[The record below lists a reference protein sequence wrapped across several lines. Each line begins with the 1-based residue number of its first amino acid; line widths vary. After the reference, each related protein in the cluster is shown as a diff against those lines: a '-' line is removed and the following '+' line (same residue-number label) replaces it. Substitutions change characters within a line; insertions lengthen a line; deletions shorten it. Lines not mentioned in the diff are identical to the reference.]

1 MSRRS
6 PFESRTMFL
15 SAAFFAVLLAAVGA
29 LGAYGRKRDQK
40 LLETGRRTAVTVL
53 SKQKDSKG
61 RSKTVE
67 IRLDDVPG
75 EAPFF
80 RTLLGD
86 QWEQVQPGGKLS
98 YVYDPADPRG
108 GVLGTPQSGRE
119 VSCFFAAGSLLIV
132 PFLIVGIVLQRRE
145 LKASGAAR

>member
-1 MSRRS
+1 
-6 PFESRTMFL
+6 MFL
-15 SAAFFAVLLAAVGA
+15 SVALFAVLLAVVGA
-29 LGAYGRKRDQK
+29 LGAYGRHKDRQ
-40 LLETGRRTAVTVL
+40 LMGTGRRTTVTVL
-53 SKQKDSKG
+53 SKHKDSKG

-80 RTLLGD
+80 RTLLGE
-86 QWEQVQPGGKLS
+86 QWEQAHPGGTLS

-132 PFLIVGIVLQRRE
+132 PFLIVGIVLKRRE
-145 LKASGAAR
+145 LKASGAAE